1 MYTADY
7 FILSST
13 FFKFFFR
20 GRLGASSGAGRERVA
35 FVRRGRVGR
44 YSGTRVGTLDFH
56 RQASD
61 MDGRIFQLNRSG
73 GGVPKL
79 GVREA
84 FLDANGL
91 EGDKQRDLR
100 FHGGPERSLCLF
112 PLELILELQ
121 TEGHPVFPGS
131 VGENVTVTGLEWSR
145 VEPGTRLSLGDEA
158 LVEITSYTSPCKTIA
173 ASFADG
179 DFKRISQKV
188 RPGDSRLYARV
199 LRPGRLAVGDPVKLL

>member
-1 MYTADY
+1 
-7 FILSST
+7 
-13 FFKFFFR
+13 
-20 GRLGASSGAGRERVA
+20 
-35 FVRRGRVGR
+35 
-44 YSGTRVGTLDFH
+44 
-56 RQASD
+56 

-91 EGDKQRDLR
+91 EGDRQRNLR
-100 FHGGPERSLCLF
+100 FHGGPQRALCLF

-121 TEGHPVFPGS
+121 AEGHPVFPGS
-131 VGENVTVTGLEWSR
+131 VGENVTVAGLEWSR

-199 LRPGRLAVGDPVKLL
+199 LRPGRLAVGQSVKLLSRQEV

>member
-1 MYTADY
+1 
-7 FILSST
+7 
-13 FFKFFFR
+13 
-20 GRLGASSGAGRERVA
+20 
-35 FVRRGRVGR
+35 
-44 YSGTRVGTLDFH
+44 
-56 RQASD
+56 

-84 FLDANGL
+84 FLNANGL

-100 FHGGPERSLCLF
+100 FHGGPERALCLF

-121 TEGHPVFPGS
+121 AEGHPVFPGS
-131 VGENVTVTGLEWSR
+131 VGENVTVVGLEWPR

-158 LVEITSYTSPCKTIA
+158 LVEITSYTAPCKTIA
-173 ASFADG
+173 ASFAGG

-199 LRPGRLAVGDPVKLL
+199 LRPGRLAVGDSVRLL

>member
-1 MYTADY
+1 
-7 FILSST
+7 
-13 FFKFFFR
+13 
-20 GRLGASSGAGRERVA
+20 
-35 FVRRGRVGR
+35 
-44 YSGTRVGTLDFH
+44 
-56 RQASD
+56 

-100 FHGGPERSLCLF
+100 FHGGPERALCLF

-121 TEGHPVFPGS
+121 AEGHPVFPGS
-131 VGENVTVTGLEWSR
+131 VGENVTVVGLEWPR

-158 LVEITSYTSPCKTIA
+158 LVEIASYTSPCKTIA

>member
-1 MYTADY
+1 
-7 FILSST
+7 
-13 FFKFFFR
+13 
-20 GRLGASSGAGRERVA
+20 
-35 FVRRGRVGR
+35 
-44 YSGTRVGTLDFH
+44 
-56 RQASD
+56 

-91 EGDKQRDLR
+91 EGDRQRDLR
-100 FHGGPERSLCLF
+100 YHGGPGRALCLF

-121 TEGHPVFPGS
+121 AEGHPVFPGS

-145 VEPGTRLSLGDEA
+145 IEPGTRLSLGDEA
-158 LVEITSYTSPCKTIA
+158 LVEITSYTAPCKTIA
-173 ASFADG
+173 ASFAGG
-179 DFKRISQKV
+179 DFKRISQKI

-199 LRPGRLAVGDPVKLL
+199 LRPGRLAVGHAVRLL

>member
-1 MYTADY
+1 
-7 FILSST
+7 
-13 FFKFFFR
+13 
-20 GRLGASSGAGRERVA
+20 
-35 FVRRGRVGR
+35 
-44 YSGTRVGTLDFH
+44 
-56 RQASD
+56 
-61 MDGRIFQLNRSG
+61 MDGRIFQLNRSD

-91 EGDKQRDLR
+91 EGDRQKDLR
-100 FHGGPERSLCLF
+100 YHGGPERALCLF

-121 TEGHPVFPGS
+121 AEGHAVFPGS
-131 VGENVTVTGLEWSR
+131 VGENVTVYGLRWAR
-145 VEPGTRLSLGDEA
+145 IEPGTRLSLGDEA
-158 LVEITSYTSPCKTIA
+158 LVEITSYTAPCKTIA

-199 LRPGRLAVGDPVKLL
+199 LRPGRLAVGDSVKLF